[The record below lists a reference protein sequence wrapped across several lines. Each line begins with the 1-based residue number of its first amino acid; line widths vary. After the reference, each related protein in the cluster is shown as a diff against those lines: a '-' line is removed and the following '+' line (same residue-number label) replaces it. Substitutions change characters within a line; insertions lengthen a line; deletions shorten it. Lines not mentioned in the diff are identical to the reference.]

1 MENEYQYT
9 VPSDD
14 TVPLGNPKPEFGVFK
29 LGTDTKVLDVPDS
42 LENFEAQT
50 EDDTA
55 NEVVL
60 DSDEERGHNN
70 EAMNL
75 VNTVKRKQST
85 AGYLRRLHN
94 RVCAHSFQHVDSARR
109 TGCNEESNAGHT
121 SLDTGTGYQEQSITI
136 NNVLSSTANRNS
148 IPMEGKES
156 HNQALRNVARGSFS
170 EKFLDEKRL
179 SSDKSLDMEIEK
191 DVTYEHRCARYNHME
206 SPESAELSQSRALD
220 FVDHYLSVSDLNLCQ
235 NVETKRTN
243 RIKSPASLRS
253 KGTQSLARRVNLG
266 IIDCDSATFDWVGK
280 ENANSRSTFFGW
292 EGNKSRA
299 ASVHQESVIVG
310 LQKKSFLLQ
319 SKYQLTGNI
328 SSSNNLGTKIICPD
342 EIDKVAS
349 NSEVTDENNFIEL
362 DEQFGVGQL
371 EQQVQ
376 KLGDERDT
384 SEIFDVG
391 FDTQMAVEAMEA
403 LRSAPPPTSNA
414 DFTCQDF
421 DDTLVNSSEG
431 ANKKHKSKN
440 CTYLENDFLGSADK
454 RKPTKRVKRSAKMV
468 YENISCSLDEHFE
481 GQSGAV
487 SPLLPKRKLM
497 MKEPL
502 TEKDLNGR
510 NPGNKKNSNCGR
522 APRTVVQ
529 HKEDEFTEKINLK
542 EVRKNKFLLES
553 IGCNSDGQCSKD
565 KSTNPSHA
573 ARVSGHYSSV
583 ISFEK
588 AEDSID
594 SSEER
599 TNDIMKSGAPLQ
611 RRNMTSFH
619 KDVCKSGV
627 RGNCLKLDS
636 VSCFKDISP
645 PLKHQE
651 KLNLVVGSPLKLNPW
666 IYPRRKRTRHNVPCH
681 SNSNQLPPSMI
692 VHEKNENTCHKVSR
706 KACKKVAGH
715 LVHSR
720 EFQFS
725 PERNHFASLTRQHI
739 GDWDCTGFNN
749 NVSATT
755 MVRVPVDL
763 DRSVT
768 LKQSGKLDGGCP
780 IPFVGTSGIMKLDA
794 LSNGNSKG
802 FKVYECGKKSKRPRN
817 NPSRSPLMK
826 ELVRLGYSESL
837 PDIFAKDVRRRKVAA
852 KACILFSQNLDANI
866 LKQQRKVYICHL
878 INILVASNLMLQL
891 TKGRVPTG
899 NFVWQIVARLGFS
912 IASCCS
918 DATHFVTDRF
928 VRTKNMLEAIALGK
942 PVVTHLWLESC
953 GQAGYFIDE
962 KGYILRDDK
971 KEKKIGFS
979 MPVSLTRAC
988 QHPLLEGKR
997 VFATPNVKPGID
1009 VIYCL
1014 VMAVHGQAV
1023 QQLQCAKRKDHGIP
1037 DDLLIL
1043 SCEEDY
1049 MMCVPFLEKGAS
1061 IYSSELLLN
1070 GIVIQK
1076 LQYER
1081 HQLFKEFAE
1090 TRKTR
1095 RS

>member
-14 TVPLGNPKPEFGVFK
+14 TVALGSPQPEPGYFK
-29 LGTDTKVLDVPDS
+29 LGTDTEVLDIPDS
-42 LENFEAQT
+42 IENFEAQT
-50 EDDTA
+50 EDEIS

-60 DSDEERGHNN
+60 DSDEERGHEN
-70 EAMNL
+70 EAMNV
-75 VNTVKRKQST
+75 VNGVKRKQST
-85 AGYLRRLHN
+85 TGYLRRLHS

-109 TGCNEESNAGHT
+109 TRCDEESDAGPT
-121 SLDTGTGYQEQSITI
+121 SLGTVTRYQEQSITI

-148 IPMEGKES
+148 IPMDGKES
-156 HNQALRNVARGSFS
+156 HNQELRNVVSGSLS
-170 EKFLDEKRL
+170 ETLLDEKKW
-179 SSDKSLDMEIEK
+179 SSDKSLDMDIEK
-191 DVTYEHRCARYNHME
+191 DVTYERSCARFNPVE
-206 SPESAELSQSRALD
+206 SPEPAEFSQSRALD
-220 FVDHYLSVSDLNLCQ
+220 FIDHYLSVSDLNLCE
-235 NVETKRTN
+235 NVETKKTN
-243 RIKSPASLRS
+243 RIKSPATLRS

-266 IIDCDSATFDWVGK
+266 IIDCNSTTFDWTGK
-280 ENANSRSTFFGW
+280 ENENGGYTFLGTTDDTIFGW
-292 EGNKSRA
+292 EGNKSGSA
-299 ASVHQESVIVG
+299 FVHQESDIVG

-328 SSSNNLGTKIICPD
+328 SSSNNLGTKLICPNEVD
-342 EIDKVAS
+342 RVAT
-349 NSEVTDENNFIEL
+349 NSRVTVENNFIEL
-362 DEQFGVGQL
+362 DEQFGAGQL
-371 EQQVQ
+371 EQHLQNVS
-376 KLGDERDT
+376 DERDT
-384 SEIFDVG
+384 SEIFDIG
-391 FDTQMAVEAMEA
+391 FDTQMAAEAMEA
-403 LRSAPPPTSNA
+403 LISAPPPTSNA
-414 DFTCQDF
+414 DFTCQFF
-421 DDTLVNSSEG
+421 DDTFVHSSEG
-431 ANKKHKSKN
+431 ANKKHKSN
-440 CTYLENDFLGSADK
+440 DCTYIENDFLGSADK
-454 RKPTKRVKRSAKMV
+454 RKQTKHVKRSAKRV
-468 YENISCSLDEHFE
+468 NGNISCSLNEHFE
-481 GQSGAV
+481 GQRGTV
-487 SPLLPKRKLM
+487 SPLLPKKNL

-510 NPGNKKNSNCGR
+510 NPGNKKNSNHGR

-529 HKEDEFTEKINLK
+529 HKEDGFTEKDSLK

-553 IGCNSDGQCSKD
+553 IGCNLDDQCSKD
-565 KSTNPSHA
+565 KFSNSSHA
-573 ARVSGHYSSV
+573 ARGTGNYSSV

-599 TNDIMKSGAPLQ
+599 TNDIMKSGAPQ
-611 RRNMTSFH
+611 QGRNMISFH
-619 KDVCKSGV
+619 EDVCKSGV

-636 VSCFKDISP
+636 VSCFQDTTH
-645 PLKHQE
+645 PLKHQD

-681 SNSNQLPPSMI
+681 SNSNQLRQSKI
-692 VHEKNENTCHKVSR
+692 VHEKNENRC
-706 KACKKVAGH
+706 
-715 LVHSR
+715 HSR

-725 PERNHFASLTRQHI
+725 LKRNRLASSTRQNI
-739 GDWDCTGFNN
+739 GDWDCLEFNN
-749 NVSATT
+749 NVSAST
-755 MVRVPVDL
+755 MVQVPVDL
-763 DRSVT
+763 DRSIKS
-768 LKQSGKLDGGCP
+768 KQSGKLDGGCP
-780 IPFVGTSGIMKLDA
+780 IPSVGTSGIMKLDA
-794 LSNGNSKG
+794 LPDGNSKG
-802 FKVYECGKKSKRPRN
+802 LQVYERGKKSKQPRN

-826 ELVRLGYSESL
+826 ELVRLGYTESL
-837 PDIFAKDVRRRKVAA
+837 PDFLAKDLRRRKVAA

-866 LKQQRKVYICHL
+866 LKQQRK
-878 INILVASNLMLQL
+878 
-891 TKGRVPTG
+891 
-899 NFVWQIVARLGFS
+899 IVAQLGFS

-928 VRTKNMLEAIALGK
+928 VRTRNMLEAIALGK

-953 GQAGYFIDE
+953 GQVGCFIDE
-962 KGYILRDDK
+962 KSYILRDDK

-1009 VIYCL
+1009 VICCL

-1023 QQLQCAKRKDHGIP
+1023 QKLQSAKGKDHVIP

-1049 MMCVPFLEKGAS
+1049 KMCVPFLEKGAS

-1081 HQLFKEFAE
+1081 HQLFKDYAK
-1090 TRKTR
+1090 TRKAC